1 MILSYCI
8 KENDTFYNVRDVLKN
23 YFFVSSRLMLT
34 LKRNNLIFLN
44 SQHVS
49 LDMKVKTNDVI
60 SFSLDFEEDNSNIVS
75 NNIKLNIVY
84 EDEAFLIV
92 NKPAGI
98 SVHPSMLHFDNSLS
112 NGVKFYFDK
121 IGLKKKIRIVNRL
134 DKDTSGLVIFAKNEY
149 VQEFLARQMKS
160 NSFNKYYLGIL
171 EGILGKKSGIINAP
185 ISRKKNSIIERCIDL
200 NGAKSITY
208 YNVLKEFNN
217 MSLVE
222 FKLETGRTH
231 QIRVHSS
238 YIGHPIVGDTLY
250 GNESKYIA
258 RQALHSYK
266 ISFIHPVS
274 REYVEFYID
283 LPDDMNNII
292 NK

>member
-34 LKRNNLIFLN
+34 LKKNNLIFLN
-44 SQHVS
+44 SQHVY
-49 LDMKVKTNDVI
+49 LDMKVKTNDIV
-60 SFSLDFEEDNSNIVS
+60 SFCLDFEEDNSNIVP
-75 NNIKLNIVY
+75 NNIKLNIFY
-84 EDEAFLIV
+84 EDEAFIIV
-92 NKPAGI
+92 DKPAEI
-98 SVHPSMLHFDNSLS
+98 TVHPSMLHFDNSLS

-149 VQEFLARQMKS
+149 VQEFLIKQIQN

-171 EGILGKKSGIINAP
+171 EGILDEKSGIIDAP
-185 ISRKKNSIIERCIDL
+185 ISRKENSIIERCVDL
-200 NGAKSITY
+200 NGAKARTH

-238 YIGHPIVGDTLY
+238 FVGHPI
-250 GNESKYIA
+250 A
-258 RQALHSYK
+258 RRYFVWNR
-266 ISFIHPVS
+266 I
-274 REYVEFYID
+274 
-283 LPDDMNNII
+283 
-292 NK
+292 